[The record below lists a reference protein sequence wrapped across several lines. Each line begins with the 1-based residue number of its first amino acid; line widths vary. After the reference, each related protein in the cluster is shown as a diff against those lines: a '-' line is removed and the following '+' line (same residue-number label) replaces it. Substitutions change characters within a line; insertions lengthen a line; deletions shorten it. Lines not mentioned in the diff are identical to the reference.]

1 MTPASTDQP
10 LRPAAANWALLSL
23 LLVFC
28 GGIASSIGFAL
39 LKSSS
44 AGFGDP
50 LWWWKALGGY
60 GVAAVVLVGLAKG
73 YGWLRWWLL
82 ISLAM
87 TAFLDA
93 FLLLG
98 WLAARNTQKGSLLE
112 YLLVTGL
119 PLLLLRGIAVVL
131 LFRDETVLWFS
142 ACGAAR
148 RRREQPD
155 F

>member
-1 MTPASTDQP
+1 MSPANTDP
-10 LRPAAANWALLSL
+10 PVRPAAANWALLSL
-23 LLVFC
+23 LLAFC
-28 GGIASSIGFAL
+28 GGVAASIGFAL

-44 AGFGDP
+44 ADFADP

-60 GVAAVVLVGLAKG
+60 GVAAVVLVGLLKG

-82 ISLAM
+82 ISLVVA
-87 TAFLDA
+87 AFIDA
-93 FLLLG
+93 FMLLA
-98 WLAARNTQKGSLLE
+98 WLAVRTTTKGPVLE

-119 PLLLLRGIAVVL
+119 PLLLLRGIAVLL

-148 RRREQPD
+148 RRREQAD